1 MEKVITAEQEA
12 LNRHKA
18 AHEADWMEDV
28 CILDGFVEALEIIR
42 KTRQPIDALLPILFR
57 LKCLQQGGRARFT
70 MAELA
75 AVFNRSQ
82 DTISEAR
89 KRLEMHSTSLKFE
102 LGEDNIY
109 VVSVPNAPAA

>member
-1 MEKVITAEQEA
+1 MEKVITAEQEF
-12 LNRHKA
+12 
-18 AHEADWMEDV
+18 WMRDACV
-28 CILDGFVEALEIIR
+28 FNGFVEALEIIR

-57 LKCLQQGGRARFT
+57 LMCAQQGGRARFT
-70 MAELA
+70 MGALA
-75 AVFNRSQ
+75 ALFNRSH